1 MLYVNPVR
9 LVRKFT
15 VASGGWQNRRIPIVS
30 RDRVLDFFMKVGTTV
45 LIAAGMIIGV
55 LVLWAA
61 IIFVSIWSLFFML
74 SYL

>member
-15 VASGGWQNRRIPIVS
+15 VASGGGQNRRIPIVS
-30 RDRVLDFFMKVGTTV
+30 KDRVLDFFMKVGTTV